1 MAETI
6 AIVGAVSGAV
16 GAAAGV
22 VQAASQAKPIFWDP
36 PMDKVEEIHD
46 ALNAAVRALDS
57 IRKDFM
63 NEVERN
69 KMKAPSETYMEW
81 INRAAEIEK
90 QVKFSVDEYGKH
102 SKGESCFW
110 FISSSYFKEEMM
122 KMYKKVTNLLNE
134 SNQIGDKILVDQPP
148 ELVVQR
154 RGPDISKFETL
165 RKPLEQILDLLE
177 KDNVKGIRI
186 HETVGIGKT
195 TIMLNLNNHEQVAK
209 KFDIVIWLT
218 VSKEGSKKNLSR
230 EHLQQAI
237 VQRMEIKMAGAS
249 NADKVA
255 RRIFKELKG
264 KKYLL
269 LLDDVKE
276 DLNLNEIGIP
286 ESNNGCKIV
295 LTTRLRP
302 VCSSMVDRVIKV
314 TYLSLDEAWMMLQDV
329 LGSPK
334 IIANQKIRKL
344 AWRVCKECSGLPLL
358 IEKVANTFRL
368 KNTEYHGC

>member
-1 MAETI
+1 
-6 AIVGAVSGAV
+6 
-16 GAAAGV
+16 
-22 VQAASQAKPIFWDP
+22 
-36 PMDKVEEIHD
+36 MDEVDEIHD
-46 ALNAAVRALDS
+46 ALNAAVRALSS

-69 KMKAPSETYMEW
+69 KMKVPSETYMEW
-81 INRAAEIEK
+81 INRAVEIEK
-90 QVKFSVDEYGKH
+90 QVKFSVDE
-102 SKGESCFW
+102 
-110 FISSSYFKEEMM
+110 
-122 KMYKKVTNLLNE
+122 
-134 SNQIGDKILVDQPP
+134 DKILVDQPP
-148 ELVVQR
+148 ETVVKR
-154 RGPDISKFETL
+154 RGPDINKFKTL

-186 HETVGIGKT
+186 HGTVGIGKT

-209 KFDIVIWLT
+209 KFDIVIWIT

-237 VQRMEIKMAGAS
+237 VQRTEIKMEGAS
-249 NADKVA
+249 NVDKVA

-295 LTTRLRP
+295 LTTRLR
-302 VCSSMVDRVIKV
+302 
-314 TYLSLDEAWMMLQDV
+314 
-329 LGSPK
+329 
-334 IIANQKIRKL
+334 
-344 AWRVCKECSGLPLL
+344 
-358 IEKVANTFRL
+358 
-368 KNTEYHGC
+368 